1 MQRTSPG
8 GRNRMDARLT
18 RGRVEADLGRR
29 GHAIV
34 DMNVITCFVL
44 DSFVIGAQQPCEQF
58 A

>member
-1 MQRTSPG
+1 
-8 GRNRMDARLT
+8 MDARLT

-44 DSFVIGAQQPCEQF
+44 DTFMIGAQQPCEQF